1 MSEFLELVEEINPTA
16 LSADG
21 FEGCEL
27 GVAYRAATAP
37 VIAYDREKCIRR
49 LMERDGMTWED
60 AEEFFE
66 FNVVAAWVG
75 DGTPIFVDVHHEG
88 S

>member
-1 MSEFLELVEEINPTA
+1 MSDVREAMETLNPEA

-27 GVAYRAATAP
+27 GVAYRAGSQP
-37 VIAYDREKCIRR
+37 VLAYDREKCIQR
-49 LMERDGMTWED
+49 LVDRDGMSRED
-60 AEEFFE
+60 ADEFFE
-66 FNVVAAWVG
+66 FNVVGAWVG
-75 DGTPIFVDVHHEG
+75 DGTPIFVDTDCED